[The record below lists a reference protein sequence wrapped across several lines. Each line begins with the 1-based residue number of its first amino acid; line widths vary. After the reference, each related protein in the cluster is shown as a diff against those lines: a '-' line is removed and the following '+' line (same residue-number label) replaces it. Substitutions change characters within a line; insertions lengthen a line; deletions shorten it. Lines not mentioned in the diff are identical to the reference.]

1 MSKKMRKTCR
11 ALLLTL
17 GGLMLLGPI
26 AEPVSAG
33 GAPDSYNYSAWGK
46 AVPAPAAYEASL
58 LVNGGEA
65 GGAAFKEPSDLQ
77 AAQGG
82 KVYVLDSGNNRIVV
96 LDADFKPI
104 RTIEG
109 FEREGQK
116 ETFDNPQGF
125 YVSESGE
132 IFVAD
137 TGRARVVHLDEDG
150 KLVKIVEKPQSE
162 LLAADFAFKP
172 LKVVADRSGRIY
184 VMAEGVFDGF
194 MEFGSDG
201 VFTSFIGANRV
212 EVDPAEYLWKRLATR
227 EQRSRMVMF
236 TPTEFT
242 GFDIDGEGFIYAAS
256 ASRNGQPIKKLNA
269 QGADILRRGG
279 YYRPQGDLLYDNA
292 KGPSRLIDIDVGD
305 SDMYS
310 VLDAKTGRVFTY
322 NGDGYLLY
330 VFGELGN
337 RIGQFDTPIA
347 IERVGDRMLVLDRAL
362 GEITVFGATEYGRTL
377 NEATR
382 SYYAGDEERAAELFE
397 RTASL
402 NANLD
407 YAYAGIG
414 KALLRQDDYKQSAE
428 YFKRSMD
435 RDGYSKAFLLH
446 RKELM
451 REYFSW
457 IMSGLVLAAIAFVVT
472 RAVRRRKGRA
482 VYARIK

>member
-1 MSKKMRKTCR
+1 MPKKTRKTCR
-11 ALLLTL
+11 GLLLTL
-17 GGLMLLGPI
+17 FGLMIFGQA
-26 AEPVSAG
+26 AEPVAAG
-33 GAPDSYNYSAWGK
+33 ERQDSYNYSAWGK
-46 AVPAPAAYEASL
+46 AVPAPAAYEATQL
-58 LVNGGEA
+58 INGSEF
-65 GGAAFKEPSDLQ
+65 GGTAFKEPSDLQ
-77 AAQGG
+77 VAEDGR
-82 KVYVLDSGNNRIVV
+82 VYVLDSGNNRIVI
-96 LDADFKPI
+96 LDDKFKPLHVI
-104 RTIEG
+104 DG
-109 FEREGQK
+109 FKREGQADGF
-116 ETFDNPQGF
+116 ENPQGF
-125 YVSESGE
+125 YVTEDGQMF
-132 IFVAD
+132 IAD
-137 TGRARVVHLDEDG
+137 TGHARVVHLDAKGE
-150 KLVKIVEKPQSE
+150 LVKIVEKPQSE
-162 LLAADFAFKP
+162 LLAADFQFKP
-172 LKVVADRSGRIY
+172 LKVVVDPSDRIY

-242 GFDIDGEGFIYAAS
+242 GFDIDDEGFIYAAS
-256 ASRNGQPIKKLNA
+256 ASRNGEPIKKLNA
-269 QGADILRRGG
+269 QGADILRRQG
-279 YYRPQGDLLYDNA
+279 YYRPQGDMLYDNA

-330 VFGELGN
+330 VFGERGN
-337 RIGQFDTPIA
+337 RLGQFDTPVA
-347 IERVGDRMLVLDRAL
+347 IERSGERMLVLDRAL
-362 GEITVFGATEYGRTL
+362 GEITQFDVTAYGSTL

-382 SYYAGDEERAAELFE
+382 SYYIGDEERAAELFQQ
-397 RTASL
+397 TAAL

-414 KALLRQDDYKQSAE
+414 KALLRQDDYAQSAE

-435 RDGYSKAFLLH
+435 KDGYSKAFLLH

-451 REYFSW
+451 RQHFSW
-457 IMSGLVLAAIAFVVT
+457 IMTTLLLGAAVLAVVHFA
-472 RAVRRRKGRA
+472 RKRKGRA